1 MHLVSNRVRHQV
13 THRTAPSAAHR
24 TAHRTAH
31 PTGPRVLVVSAGV
44 GAGHDAAAAELA
56 ARLRLAG
63 AAVHVQDLLTALP
76 GPLRRVVG
84 DAYGPCVNR
93 APAAF
98 DLLVRSLERDGLLR
112 RAARRSATA
121 ARPGVLG
128 WVCGTAP
135 DVVVS
140 THPLA
145 SQTLGDLRAEGV
157 LRAPVLTY
165 LTDPAVHRTWVHEAV
180 DAHLTV
186 TGATARHGEQRYGQ
200 PMTVAGPLVPARF
213 AQPVPADRAARLRAG
228 LGLTDASPVA
238 LVVAG
243 SLGLGDVAT
252 TVTDLIV
259 GGAVPVVLCGRN
271 EARRARLA
279 AVPGVVALGWRDDVP
294 DLMAVADVLVHNAG
308 GMSCTEALVAGLP
321 MVTHR
326 PIPGHGRANAAVL
339 SAAGLAPWT
348 TTARELGAAVASA
361 AAQPRRR
368 QHHPDPAA
376 FVLDVVG
383 ARVPAAA

>member
-1 MHLVSNRVRHQV
+1 MHLVPQ
-13 THRTAPSAAHR
+13 RTPQPGP
-24 TAHRTAH
+24 H
-31 PTGPRVLVVSAGV
+31 PALPAGPRVLVVSAGV

-63 AAVHVQDLLTALP
+63 AAVHVRDLLTALP

-98 DLLVRSLERDGLLR
+98 DLLVRGLERDGLLR

-121 ARPGVLG
+121 ARPGVQA
-128 WVCGTAP
+128 WVRASGP
-135 DVVVS
+135 DVVVA

-145 SQTLGDLRAEGV
+145 AQTLGDLRAEGLV
-157 LRAPVLTY
+157 RVPVLTY
-165 LTDPAVHRTWVHEAV
+165 LTDPAVHRTWVHGCV
-180 DAHLTV
+180 DDHLTV
-186 TGATARHGEQRYGQ
+186 TAATARHGAQRYGT

-213 AQPVPADRAARLRAG
+213 ATPVPAARTERLRAG
-228 LGLTDASPVA
+228 LGLPDGVPVA

-243 SLGLGDVAT
+243 SLGLGDVST
-252 TVTDLIV
+252 TVADLRA

-294 DLMAVADVLVHNAG
+294 ELMAVADVLVHNAG

-339 SAAGLAPWT
+339 AEAGLAPWT
-348 TTARELGAAVASA
+348 TTAAELGAAVVA
-361 AAQPRRR
+361 AAARPRLRE
-368 QHHPDPAA
+368 QHPDPAA
-376 FVLDVVG
+376 LVLDLLGV
-383 ARVPAAA
+383 RVPAAA

>member
-1 MHLVSNRVRHQV
+1 MRRVL
-13 THRTAPSAAHR
+13 APPP
-24 TAHRTAH
+24 

-56 ARLRLAG
+56 LRLRLAG
-63 AAVHVQDLLTALP
+63 AAVQVQDLLTALP

-93 APAAF
+93 VPAAF
-98 DLLVRSLERDGLLR
+98 DLLVRGLERDGLLR
-112 RAARRSATA
+112 RAARRTATA
-121 ARPGVLG
+121 ARPAVEA
-128 WVCGTAP
+128 WVRAAGP

-145 SQTLGDLRAEGV
+145 SQTLGDLRAAGTLAV
-157 LRAPVLTY
+157 PVLTY
-165 LTDPAVHRTWVHEAV
+165 LTDPAVHRTWLHPAV
-180 DAHLTV
+180 DDHLTV
-186 TGATARHGEQRYGQ
+186 TAATARHGLVRYGV

-213 AQPVPADRAARLRAG
+213 ARPVPATTRTRLRAG
-228 LGLTDASPVA
+228 LGLGLGLAGGHPVA

-252 TVTDLIV
+252 TVADLCAV
-259 GGAVPVVLCGRN
+259 GAAPVVLCGRN
-271 EARRARLA
+271 AARRDRLA
-279 AVPGVVALGWRDDVP
+279 ALPGVVALGWRDDVP
-294 DLMAVADVLVHNAG
+294 ELMAAADVLVHNAG

-321 MVTHR
+321 MITHR

-339 SAAGLAPWT
+339 ADAGLAPWT
-348 TTARELGAAVASA
+348 TTRAELAAAVVA
-361 AAQPRRR
+361 AAARPRPRRR
-368 QHHPDPAA
+368 HPDPATL
-376 FVLDVVG
+376 VMDRLTG

>member
-1 MHLVSNRVRHQV
+1 MHLVR
-13 THRTAPSAAHR
+13 RTVPQARPLPA
-24 TAHRTAH
+24 
-31 PTGPRVLVVSAGV
+31 GPRVLVVSAGV

-93 APAAF
+93 VPAAF
-98 DLLVRSLERDGLLR
+98 ELLVRGLERDGLLR
-112 RAARRSATA
+112 RAARRAATA
-121 ARPGVLG
+121 ARPGVQAWLRAA
-128 WVCGTAP
+128 AP

-145 SQTLGDLRAEGV
+145 SQTLGDLRAEGAV
-157 LRAPVLTY
+157 RVPVLTY
-165 LTDPAVHRTWVHEAV
+165 LTDPAVHRTWVHPAV

-186 TGATARHGEQRYGQ
+186 TAATARHGELRYGQ

-213 AQPVPADRAARLRAG
+213 ARPVPAARTARLRAG
-228 LGLTDASPVA
+228 LGLADDVPVA

-243 SLGLGDVAT
+243 SLGLGDVGT
-252 TVTDLIV
+252 TVADLRTV
-259 GGAVPVVLCGRN
+259 GAVPVVLCGRN
-271 EARRARLA
+271 DARRARLA
-279 AVPGVVALGWRDDVP
+279 ADPGVVALGWRDDVP
-294 DLMAVADVLVHNAG
+294 ELMAAADVLVHNAG

-339 SAAGLAPWT
+339 AEAGIAPWT
-348 TTARELGAAVASA
+348 TTATGLGAAVAA
-361 AAQPRRR
+361 AAARPRRR
-368 QHHPDPAA
+368 QQHPDPAA
-376 FVLDVVG
+376 LVLELLG
-383 ARVPAAA
+383 AGVPVAA